1 MTELYKKVSEIV
13 SAFGSTLQDVK
24 KIDNDTV
31 SIFHPTEGLW
41 YTFSRID
48 EEWVEKMSSIK
59 IDFKEVS

>member
-1 MTELYKKVSEIV
+1 MAEIYNKVSEIV
-13 SAFGSTLQDVK
+13 SAFGASPQDVK

-59 IDFKEVS
+59 IDFMEG